1 MNDPRPK
8 HNLSQDLP
16 RAVTDRPRWRTLLVW
31 IVPLV
36 AAIVAGYLV
45 FDRVREYGPQITVHF
60 KDGGGVRVGQT
71 AVRYRGV
78 PIGEVTKVGLSDDL
92 KSVAIGIR
100 LQRSAASIAKEGS
113 TFWIVRPEVGIGSIT
128 GLSTVIT
135 GPEIQVVPGNGA
147 EKKEFEGLERAP
159 AALEERGLKVILRG
173 KRLGSL
179 SRGSPVY
186 FRGVEVG
193 VVQAADLGSNS
204 AIVDVQALIRQ
215 RYASLVRSGSVF
227 WNVSGVSVNGGIFK
241 GVQLHMESMKSAAAG
256 GIAFATPSAQA
267 PRAKEGEVFEL
278 LEAAPKGA
286 TDWATRIA
294 LPTEQQ

>member
-8 HNLSQDLP
+8 RDFTQDLP
-16 RAVTDRPRWRTLLVW
+16 RAVTDRPRWRSLLVW

-45 FDRVREYGPQITVHF
+45 FDRVRQYGPEITVHF

-71 AVRYRGV
+71 PVRYRGV
-78 PIGEVTKVGLSDDL
+78 PIGEVTKVELADDL
-92 KSVAIGIR
+92 GNVAIGIR
-100 LQRSAASIAKEGS
+100 LQRSAAAIAKEGS
-113 TFWIVRPEVGIGSIT
+113 TFWIVRPEVGFGSIS

-173 KRLGSL
+173 KRLKSI

-186 FRGVEVG
+186 YRGVEVG

-204 AIVDVQALIRQ
+204 ALVDVQVLIRQ
-215 RYASLVRSGSVF
+215 RYTSLVRSGSVF
-227 WNVSGVSVNGGIFK
+227 WNVSGVSMSGGIFK
-241 GVQLHMESMKSAAAG
+241 GVQLHMESLKSAASG
-256 GIAFATPSAQA
+256 GIEFATPSAQA

-278 LEAAPKGA
+278 NESAPKGA
-286 TDWATRIA
+286 QGWQPRIT
-294 LPTEQQ
+294 LPSAE